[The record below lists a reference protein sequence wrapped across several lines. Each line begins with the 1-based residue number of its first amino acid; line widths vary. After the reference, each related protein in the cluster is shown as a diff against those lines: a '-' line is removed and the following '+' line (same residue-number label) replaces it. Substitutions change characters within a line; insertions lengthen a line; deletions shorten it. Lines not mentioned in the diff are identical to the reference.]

1 MKTED
6 ILGFL
11 QIDKNSGTP
20 LRTQLEDRIE
30 ALLPELEVETLFP
43 PERLIAEKLEISRV
57 TVRNAMQKFY
67 EQGKFIRHGR
77 RGTMALPIKEQ
88 DKLKDYNLMALGASW
103 VGSPAYSLKFLL
115 YENLPPQK
123 KFWTETVDSF
133 NAGKPEFP
141 IEIVWMESI
150 SDAAKVDKIIEEQA
164 IDILLDSDLFT
175 LDKAKSYYRFSES
188 FRKQLSSNEYL
199 FDLFRTPM
207 EYSLPVNIVTP
218 MLFRNCDLAEQCGL
232 ADIKPALKSGDLIDF
247 AALAV
252 RELPENVFACGRIWD
267 CFSYAVSPEAMESP
281 EHLLP
286 VLKELAEAGKTA
298 GKAADRLFLTSQ
310 KSLLE
315 HVELFLQGKMLLLP
329 AQRTFMQV
337 SEAPKFHCEALPY
350 PCRPGQKR
358 VAGHVDIAV
367 TKNCLNPAA
376 AEQFLSWLISP
387 EVQRKCAEVKQM
399 IPVRREEC
407 NRMLAEEYRYNAH
420 EIKDFLTSL
429 QFFFHQSYHPP
440 RSFSEFCIYFVK
452 TELIEIF
459 QGRLTPEE
467 AAETI
472 FAKWQRFRNQ
482 KENSAASSF

>member
-1 MKTED
+1 MNIEK
-6 ILGFL
+6 ILDFL
-11 QIDKNSGTP
+11 HIDKRSETP
-20 LRTQLEDRIE
+20 MKAQLEERIE
-30 ALLPELEVETLFP
+30 AFLLDLAEETLFP
-43 PERLIAEKLEISRV
+43 PERLIAERLEISRV

-150 SDAAKVDKIIEEQA
+150 SDAANVEKIIDERS
-164 IDILLDSDLFT
+164 IDILLDSHFFT

-199 FDLFRTPM
+199 FDLFRMPM
-207 EYSLPVNIVTP
+207 EYSLPVNVVTP

-232 ADIKPALKSGDLIDF
+232 ADIKPALKNGDLIDF
-247 AALAV
+247 AASTV
-252 RELPENVFACGRIWD
+252 RDLPENVFACGRIWD
-267 CFSYAVSPEAMESP
+267 WFSYTVQPGAMESQ
-281 EHLLP
+281 EQLLP
-286 VLKELAEAGKTA
+286 VLKELAEAGETA
-298 GKAADRLFLTSQ
+298 GKDMDRLFLTSQ

-315 HVELFLQGKMLLLP
+315 HVDLFLLGKMLLLP
-329 AQRTFMQV
+329 AQMTFMQV
-337 SEAPKFHCEALPY
+337 SETPKFRCEALPY
-350 PCRPGQKR
+350 PCRPGQKQ
-358 VAGHVDIAV
+358 VVDHVDIAV

-376 AEQFLSWLISP
+376 AEQFLSWVISP

-407 NRMLAEEYRYNAH
+407 SRMLAGEYRYNAH
-420 EIKDFLTSL
+420 EIKDFLASL
-429 QFFFHQSYHPP
+429 QFLSYQNGHPS
-440 RSFSEFCIYFVK
+440 RSFSEFCMYFVR
-452 TELIEIF
+452 TELVEIL
-459 QGRLTPEE
+459 QGKLAPEE

-472 FAKWQRFRNQ
+472 FAKWQRFRRH
-482 KENSAASSF
+482 EEYSAASSF

>member
-1 MKTED
+1 MKTEE

-77 RGTMALPIKEQ
+77 RGTMAVPAKKQ

-103 VGSPAYSLKFLL
+103 IGRPAYSLKFLL

-123 KFWTETVDSF
+123 KFWQETVDSF

-141 IEIVWMESI
+141 VEIVWMESF
-150 SDAAKVDKIIEEQA
+150 SDAANVEKIIDERS
-164 IDILLDSDLFT
+164 IDILLDSHLFT

-199 FDLFRTPM
+199 FDLFRTPL
-207 EYSLPVNIVTP
+207 ENSLPVNIVTP
-218 MLFRNCDLAEQCGL
+218 MLFRNCDLAEQYGL
-232 ADIKPALKSGDLIDF
+232 ADIKPALKNGDLIDF
-247 AALAV
+247 AASVV
-252 RELPENVFACGRIWD
+252 RDLPENVVACGRIWD
-267 CFSYAVSPEAMESP
+267 WFSYTVPPEAMESQ
-281 EHLLP
+281 EQLLP
-286 VLKELAEAGKTA
+286 VLKELAEAGETA
-298 GKAADRLFLTSQ
+298 GKDMDRLFLTSQ
-310 KSLLE
+310 KNLLE
-315 HVELFLQGKMLLLP
+315 HVELFLQGKMFLLP
-329 AQRTFMQV
+329 AQMTFMQV
-337 SEAPKFHCEALPY
+337 ADAPEFRCEALPF
-350 PCRPGQKR
+350 PCRPGQKQI
-358 VAGHVDIAV
+358 ADHVDIAV
-367 TKNCLNPAA
+367 TKNCLNPIA
-376 AEQFLSWLISP
+376 AEQFLSWVISP

-407 NRMLAEEYRYNAH
+407 SRMLSEEYRYNAH
-420 EIKDFLTSL
+420 EIKDFLASL
-429 QFFFHQSYHPP
+429 QFFPCQNNHPL
-440 RSFSEFCIYFVK
+440 RSFSEFCIYFVRAEL
-452 TELIEIF
+452 TEIL
-459 QGRLTPEE
+459 QGKLAPEE

-472 FAKWQRFRNQ
+472 FAKWQRFRRH
-482 KENSAASSF
+482 EEYSTASSF

>member
-1 MKTED
+1 MNIEK
-6 ILGFL
+6 ILDFL
-11 QIDKNSGTP
+11 QIDKRSETP
-20 LRTQLEDRIE
+20 MKAQLEERIE
-30 ALLPELEVETLFP
+30 AFLHDLEEETLFP
-43 PERLIAEKLEISRV
+43 PERLIAKRLEISRV

-77 RGTMALPIKEQ
+77 RGTMAVPIKEQ

-123 KFWTETVDSF
+123 KFWTETVDAF

-141 IEIVWMESI
+141 VEIVWMESI
-150 SDAAKVDKIIEEQA
+150 SDAANVEKIIDERS
-164 IDILLDSDLFT
+164 IDILLDSHLFM
-175 LDKAKSYYRFSES
+175 LDKAKNYCRFSEA
-188 FRKQLSSNEYL
+188 FRKKLSSNEYL

-207 EYSLPVNIVTP
+207 ENSLPVNIVTS
-218 MLFRNCDLAEQCGL
+218 MLFRNCDLSGQCGL
-232 ADIKPALKSGDLIDF
+232 ADIKPALKNGDLIDF
-247 AALAV
+247 AASVV
-252 RELPENVFACGRIWD
+252 RDLPENVFACGRIWD
-267 CFSYAVSPEAMESP
+267 WFSYTVSPGAMESP
-281 EHLLP
+281 GQFLT

-329 AQRTFMQV
+329 AQMTFMQV
-337 SEAPKFHCEALPY
+337 SDAPKFRCEAAPF

-358 VAGHVDIAV
+358 VADHVDIAV
-367 TKNCLNPAA
+367 TKNCLNPVA
-376 AEQFLSWLISP
+376 AEQFLSWVISP

-407 NRMLAEEYRYNAH
+407 SRMLSEEYRYNAH
-420 EIKDFLTSL
+420 EIKDFLASL
-429 QFFFHQSYHPP
+429 QLFPLQNNHPS
-440 RSFSEFCIYFVK
+440 RSFSEFCIYFVR
-452 TELIEIF
+452 TELVEIL
-459 QGRLTPEE
+459 QGKLAPEE

-472 FAKWQRFRNQ
+472 FAKWQRFRRH
-482 KENSAASSF
+482 EEYSAASSF

>member
-1 MKTED
+1 MNIEK
-6 ILGFL
+6 ILDFL
-11 QIDKNSGTP
+11 HIDKRSETP
-20 LRTQLEDRIE
+20 MKAQLEERIE
-30 ALLPELEVETLFP
+30 AFLLDLAEETLFP
-43 PERLIAEKLEISRV
+43 PERLIAERLEISRV

-150 SDAAKVDKIIEEQA
+150 SDAANVEKIIDERS
-164 IDILLDSDLFT
+164 IDILLDSHFFT

-199 FDLFRTPM
+199 FDLFRMPM
-207 EYSLPVNIVTP
+207 EYSLPVNVVTP

-232 ADIKPALKSGDLIDF
+232 ADIKPALKNGDLIDF
-247 AALAV
+247 AASTV
-252 RELPENVFACGRIWD
+252 RDLPENVFACGRIWD
-267 CFSYAVSPEAMESP
+267 WFSYTVQPGAMESQ
-281 EHLLP
+281 EQLLP
-286 VLKELAEAGKTA
+286 VLKELAEAGETA
-298 GKAADRLFLTSQ
+298 GKDMDRLFLTSQ

-315 HVELFLQGKMLLLP
+315 HVDLFLLGKMLLLP
-329 AQRTFMQV
+329 AQMTFMQV
-337 SEAPKFHCEALPY
+337 SETPKFRCEALPY
-350 PCRPGQKR
+350 PCRPGQKQ
-358 VAGHVDIAV
+358 VVDHVDIAV

-376 AEQFLSWLISP
+376 AEQFLSWVISP

-407 NRMLAEEYRYNAH
+407 SRMLAGEYRYNAH
-420 EIKDFLTSL
+420 EIKDFLASL
-429 QFFFHQSYHPP
+429 QFLSYQNGHPS
-440 RSFSEFCIYFVK
+440 RSFSEFCMYFVR
-452 TELIEIF
+452 TELVEIL
-459 QGRLTPEE
+459 QGKLAPEE

-472 FAKWQRFRNQ
+472 FAKWQRFRKQ